1 MMIRRV
7 APTVTLAVLIAFVT
21 VLVGCD
27 RDERPDTIV
36 LVVMDTLRR
45 DALAS
50 YGGPTATP
58 AIDGIAEG
66 GQRLTNV
73 VAAYFQT
80 TMSMGAL
87 FTGRT
92 PSVQATGETAT
103 LPWNGRTWCGM
114 ARFARSNNEVGCIPA
129 ELSTLAEGMRAAG
142 YETLGIVSNVLL
154 FAPSGMQ
161 RGFDDWNEVGRAAM
175 HVNAAVA
182 EALARR
188 RGGPLFLYVHYMDV
202 HDYDPVGLRRRREQ
216 AGIRKHPAA
225 VLGRGDHQAYAEAM
239 ARGEAAVTELLRI
252 LDEAAVGPDPLIVL
266 TSDHG
271 ERIDERHLVKGLQK
285 HRGNP
290 AFEELLRIPLLASQP
305 LVDDPEQL
313 VRTHDIHH
321 LLLAKAGVE
330 SSAPRELEPGEV
342 FLTEDH
348 WRTYRHA
355 GFKSFLDLRSGRL
368 RLVDLTRDPREE
380 RDATADH
387 PEIAAA
393 HQRRIDELSRKLA
406 ASPRQADVLT
416 PEDESRLRALG
427 YLD

>member
-1 MMIRRV
+1 MIQRIGPTIVLAMMI
-7 APTVTLAVLIAFVT
+7 ASATI
-21 VLVGCD
+21 LVGCD
-27 RDERPDTIV
+27 REKSPDTIV

-45 DALAS
+45 DALSS
-50 YGGPTATP
+50 YDGLTATP

-80 TMSMGAL
+80 SMSMGAL

-114 ARFARSNNEVGCIPA
+114 ARFARSKDEVGCIPA
-129 ELSTLAEGMRAAG
+129 DVPTLAEGMRAAG

-216 AGIRKHPAA
+216 AGIREHPAG
-225 VLGRGDHQAYAEAM
+225 VLGRGDHPAYAEAM
-239 ARGEAAVTELLRI
+239 ARGEAAVAELLRI

-290 AFEELLRIPLLASQP
+290 AFEELLRIPLLASRP

-313 VRTHDIHH
+313 VRTQDIHH

-330 SSAPRELEPGEV
+330 PSAPQELEPDEV

-368 RLVDLTRDPREE
+368 RLVDLTQDPREE
-380 RDATADH
+380 RDAKADH
-387 PEIAAA
+387 PEIAAS
-393 HQRRIDELSRKLA
+393 HRRRIDELSRKLA
-406 ASPRQADVLT
+406 VSPRQADVLT
-416 PEDESRLRALG
+416 PEDEARLRALG